1 MFYGWKITLLGSAGN
16 FLLQGSTIYIMNAF
30 IEPLNTLYG
39 WTRSDIS
46 TIMFFAAIVGA
57 FSMPL
62 FSSLALHIPLRIIM
76 AAGALIG
83 GLSAIGMG
91 ITDNLYIFGLL
102 FVLTWTSGQAFG
114 GVSANIL
121 INKWFSRYQGKA
133 FGICNIGNSLAGA
146 ILPLV
151 LMLLIQYTNVSIS
164 WIIYGTI
171 ILCFVPI
178 CLFIIVE
185 KPSDINLHVDN
196 IKDAETEKEIKN
208 DIVIPL
214 KTVLRFPE
222 VYYIGF
228 TFGFMLM
235 SSSSV
240 LSQLKLRFTDVGLE
254 SFTAMLLMC
263 LTAFFC
269 AVAKYLWGW
278 LCDKISPIWVTRIL
292 VLLHIG
298 SLFLLFVPTN
308 MAVIL
313 VFTVCFGLAAGG
325 SWAVMPAIT
334 AFLFGKERFI
344 STYRAI
350 SPFVILKA
358 LGFLLIGFSF
368 SIFGS
373 YNAAYCILI
382 TVLSCCFILTLR
394 IKPLPISQNTHT
406 HA

>member
-39 WTRSDIS
+39 WTRADIS
-46 TIMFFAAIVGA
+46 TIMFFAAIAGA

-91 ITDNLYIFGLL
+91 ITDNLYL
-102 FVLTWTSGQAFG
+102 FVLLMVVTWDSGQAFG

-146 ILPLV
+146 VLPLV
-151 LMLLIQYTNVSIS
+151 LMLLIQYTNVSLS
-164 WIIYGTI
+164 WIIYGAI
-171 ILCFVPI
+171 ILCFVPV

-185 KPSDINLHVDN
+185 KPSDINLYVDN
-196 IKDAETEKEIKN
+196 IKNAETEKEVKKE
-208 DIVIPL
+208 IVIPL

-228 TFGFMLM
+228 TFGFM
-235 SSSSV
+235 
-240 LSQLKLRFTDVGLE
+240 LE

-278 LCDKISPIWVTRIL
+278 LCDKISPVWVTRIL
-292 VLLHIG
+292 VALHIG
-298 SLFLLFVPTN
+298 SLFLLFIPAN

-313 VFTVCFGLAAGG
+313 TFTVCFGLAAGG

-334 AFLFGKERFI
+334 AYLFGKERFI

-368 SIFGS
+368 SFFGS

-382 TVLSCCFILTLR
+382 AVLSCCFILTLR
-394 IKPLPISQNTHT
+394 IKPLEISQKTH
-406 HA
+406 HNA

>member
-39 WTRSDIS
+39 WTRADIS
-46 TIMFFAAIVGA
+46 TIMFFAAIAGA

-83 GLSAIGMG
+83 GLSAISMG
-91 ITDNLYIFGLL
+91 ITDNLYLFGLL
-102 FVLTWTSGQAFG
+102 FVLTWVSGQAFG

-146 ILPLV
+146 VLPLV
-151 LMLLIQYTNVSIS
+151 LMLLIQYTNVSLS

-171 ILCFVPI
+171 ILCFVPV

-185 KPSDINLHVDN
+185 KPSDINLYVDN
-196 IKDAETEKEIKN
+196 IENAETEKEVKK

-269 AVAKYLWGW
+269 AIAKYLWGW
-278 LCDKISPIWVTRIL
+278 LCDKISPVWVTRIL
-292 VLLHIG
+292 VALHIG
-298 SLFLLFVPTN
+298 SLFLLFIPPN

-313 VFTVCFGLAAGG
+313 IFTVCFGLAAGG

-334 AFLFGKERFI
+334 AYLFGKERFI

-368 SIFGS
+368 SFFGS

-382 TVLSCCFILTLR
+382 AVLSCCFILTLR
-394 IKPLPISQNTHT
+394 IKPLEISQKTHNN
-406 HA
+406 A